1 MDENKKELN
10 EEIENSQK
18 NEIDACSQ
26 PEEESVEELTS
37 ATQDAPLNPETESN
51 EKNEKKKRGALKE
64 VMDWVVSIA
73 IALIAVILINQFL
86 LIQVLVDGSSM
97 VPTLHDG
104 DRLFAYRLGYE
115 PKYGD
120 IVVLDPEKTDGS
132 VKGKLMF
139 NRVLYIKR
147 VIATEGQTIDVKGG
161 KVYIDNQPIA
171 EDYVAP
177 GAITKNGTTELP
189 LTVPEDCV
197 FVMGDNREHS
207 KDSRD
212 QSVGIVSE
220 DRLVG
225 KAVFRLFPFNS
236 FGPVK

>member
-1 MDENKKELN
+1 MDENKKEIN
-10 EEIENSQK
+10 DNNYKNSEIEEYNQS
-18 NEIDACSQ
+18 
-26 PEEESVEELTS
+26 EEESSDETVSEI
-37 ATQDAPLNPETESN
+37 QDAPINPETHPD
-51 EKNEKKKRGALKE
+51 EKDKKKKRGALRE
-64 VMDWVVSIA
+64 VMDWVISIA

-104 DRLFAYRLGYE
+104 DRLFAYRIGYE

-120 IVVLDPEKTDGS
+120 IVVLDPEQTDGS

-171 EDYVAP
+171 EDYIAP
-177 GAITKNGTTELP
+177 GAVTKNGTTELP

-225 KAVFRLFPFNS
+225 KAFFRLFPFNV
-236 FGPVK
+236 FGPVS